1 MSVSNI
7 NSYIQEINQQMKKP
21 IPEQLN
27 DLKIAGAKVL
37 ETLDHFA
44 GQLDS
49 FDPDKITCEIDG
61 QQVNCETWE
70 PDNNHY

>member
-7 NSYIQEINQQMKKP
+7 NSYIKAIKDWFLSDDP
-21 IPEQLN
+21 
-27 DLKIAGAKVL
+27 AW
-37 ETLDHFA
+37 
-44 GQLDS
+44 
-49 FDPDKITCEIDG
+49 DPDKITCEVDG